1 MSKLGVKSL
10 CSDFYCSN
18 LTIVS
23 TELDLL
29 SITKVVD
36 MIFIFQMAL
45 ISLDSDEQLGR
56 NHQISAAAT
65 GFQILCS
72 NLFGYFFD
80 QFRV

>member
-1 MSKLGVKSL
+1 MV
-10 CSDFYCSN
+10 
-18 LTIVS
+18 
-23 TELDLL
+23 
-29 SITKVVD
+29 
-36 MIFIFQMAL
+36 FIFQMAL

-56 NHQISAAAT
+56 NHQISAAAI